1 MNNKC
6 IVTVSIAVLLVA
18 AHRGSA
24 QEGTTVP
31 DTRMSFFVTSV
42 GVGKGGNL
50 GGLAGADRHCQALAE
65 SVGAGERTW
74 RAYLST
80 SPMPGQPTI
89 NARDRIGKGPWYNE
103 RKAVVAKDLA
113 ELHGDTIELARL
125 GNNVTKVTALTEK
138 GETVLGLGDR
148 PNKHDMLTGSKPDGT
163 AYTDGVDRTCSNWTS
178 SAKGGGVQVGHS
190 DRMGGGN
197 MSWNSTHI
205 VKGCSP
211 EDFYLEDVHGALFY
225 CFAAD

>member
-1 MNNKC
+1 MNIQC
-6 IVTVSIAVLLVA
+6 MVGATIAIVLVA
-18 AHRGSA
+18 WPGAA
-24 QEGTTVP
+24 QEGAAP

-42 GVGKGGNL
+42 GTGQGGNL
-50 GGLAGADRHCQALAE
+50 GGLEGADRHCQALAAA
-65 SVGAGERTW
+65 VGAGERTW
-74 RAYLST
+74 RAYLSQ
-80 SPMPGQPTI
+80 SPISGQPAV

-103 RKAVVAKDLA
+103 RKGLIAKNVA
-113 ELHGDTIELARL
+113 ELHGDTIEMARL
-125 GNNVTKVTALTEK
+125 GNNITKPTALTEK
-138 GETVLGLGDR
+138 GEIVLGLGDR
-148 PNKHDMLTGSKPDGT
+148 PNRHDMLTGSKPDGT
-163 AYTDGVDRTCSNWTS
+163 AYTDGTDRTCNNWTS